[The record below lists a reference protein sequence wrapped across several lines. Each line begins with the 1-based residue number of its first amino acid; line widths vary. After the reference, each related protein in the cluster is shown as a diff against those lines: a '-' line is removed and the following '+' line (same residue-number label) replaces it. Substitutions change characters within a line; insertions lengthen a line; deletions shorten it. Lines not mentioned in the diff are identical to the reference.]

1 MQPGSP
7 RRQLLITVGLVILL
21 IILLFLLVDMGA
33 VIDMLRQANWGLLLL
48 GVPFLLLCYLLLLIR
63 WRYLLGNSP
72 TLKETQH
79 VLFSGMMLS
88 IITPIPNSPFR
99 VVAISRTTDVKA
111 TTATSSIAV
120 EYLDSFILR
129 LIGLTLGTVLL
140 LGNLR
145 GSENTLLIGAGAV
158 ILMVAALFLLVS
170 QRERIAP
177 PLTRALARVPRV
189 GEERAERASS
199 AIVDFLAGT
208 GTPKQFAVALLI
220 SLAYWVCAL
229 VFYYLAVLGLGVESR
244 VPLLVVAI
252 GALFLVPPASPMMP
266 GLFHSVLIAPLVTLN
281 WLSAESATAYAVV
294 LHAIMMVILIVLG
307 AWGLSRIDLNLGELM
322 AEIRQYVQLSE
333 KDTESEAAQE
343 TAQEV

>member
-1 MQPGSP
+1 
-7 RRQLLITVGLVILL
+7 
-21 IILLFLLVDMGA
+21 VDIDA
-33 VIDMLRQANWGLLLL
+33 VIDMLRQADWGQLLL

-63 WRYLLGNSP
+63 WRYLLGNAPSL
-72 TLKETQH
+72 TETQH

-88 IITPIPNSPFR
+88 IVTPIPNSPFR
-99 VVAISRTTDVKA
+99 VVAISRTTEVKA

-158 ILMVAALFLLVS
+158 ILLVAALFLLVS

-177 PLTRALARVPRV
+177 PLARALARVPRV

-199 AIVDFLAGT
+199 AVVDLLKGT
-208 GTPKQFAVALLI
+208 GTPKDFGVALLI
-220 SLAYWVCAL
+220 SIAYWVCAL
-229 VFYYLAVLGLGVESR
+229 IFYYLALLGLGAESR
-244 VPLLVVAI
+244 VPLLLVAL

-266 GLFHSVLIAPLVTLN
+266 GLFHSVLIAPLVAVR
-281 WLSAESATAYAVV
+281 WLSSEAATAYAVV
-294 LHAIMMVILIVLG
+294 LHAMMMVVLIVLG
-307 AWGLSRIDLNLGELM
+307 AWGLSRMDLNLGELV
-322 AEIRQYVQLSE
+322 AEVRQFAQRGGE
-333 KDTESEAAQE
+333 DPEAEVAQE
-343 TAQEV
+343 TTQED

>member
-21 IILLFLLVDMGA
+21 IIFLFLLVDVGA
-33 VIDMLRQANWGLLLL
+33 VIDILRQADWGLLLL

-63 WRYLLGNSP
+63 WRYLLANAP
-72 TLKETQH
+72 TLKETAH
-79 VLFSGMMLS
+79 VLFSGLMVS
-88 IITPIPNSPFR
+88 ITTPIPNSPFR

-129 LIGLTLGTVLL
+129 LIGLTLGAVLF
-140 LGNLR
+140 LGQLR
-145 GSENTLLIGAGAV
+145 GGENTLVIGLGTV
-158 ILMVAALFLLVS
+158 ILLVAVLFLLVS
-170 QRERIAP
+170 KRERIAA
-177 PLTRALARVPRV
+177 PLTRALARVPRF

-199 AIVDFLAGT
+199 AVVDLLEGT
-208 GTPKQFAVALLI
+208 GTPKDFGVALLI

-229 VFYYLAVLGLGVESR
+229 VFYYLALQALGLESR
-244 VPLLVVAI
+244 VPLLLVAL

-266 GLFHSVLIAPLVTLN
+266 GIFHSVLIAPLVAVK

-294 LHAIMMVILIVLG
+294 LHAIMMVVLIILG
-307 AWGLSRIDLNLGELM
+307 TWGLSRMDLNLGELM
-322 AEIRQYVQLSE
+322 AEIRQYVQRGQ
-333 KDTESEAAQE
+333 KDPEAEAAKE